1 MTSLASPF
9 GDNRYDRTTILF
21 HWIAAAIILALWTVG
36 QLADFI
42 PKGPARSFVWSSH
55 VVFGG
60 VLAVIVAARILWRLT
75 GGRKLPGIGS
85 PTVIMVARI
94 VHLALYVLLLAAIGL
109 GVASALVRGFNIY
122 GIFALP
128 QVGDPAMKHDITE
141 WHELAAN
148 LLLALVAAHV
158 AAAVFHQ
165 LYWRDT
171 VFARMRLR

>member
-1 MTSLASPF
+1 MTNLVSPF
-9 GDNRYDRTTILF
+9 GGDRYDRTTILF
-21 HWIAAAIILALWTVG
+21 HWLAAALVLGLWTVG
-36 QLADFI
+36 QLADFV
-42 PKGPARSFVWSSH
+42 PKGPARGFVWSSH

-60 VLAVIVAARILWRLT
+60 LLAVIVAARIAWRLT
-75 GGRKLPGIGS
+75 GGRKLEGIGS
-85 PTVIMVARI
+85 PSVVMVAKL
-94 VHLALYVLLLAAIGL
+94 VHVALYGLLLAVIAL
-109 GVASALVRGFNIY
+109 GIASALVRGFNIY

-158 AAAVFHQ
+158 AAALFHQ

-171 VFARMRLR
+171 VLARMRLR